1 MVDEN
6 FTGKVFSF
14 SGTERFDVFFRRK
27 FKMSETS
34 TSPVESPEDNQD
46 GNQHHRIPK
55 CARCRSHGTVS
66 WLKGH
71 KHYCRW
77 RDCTCSKCQLI
88 TERQR
93 ITAARVAILRQQRKG
108 AELRQKYQREM
119 ETVRLSYSMVFQNNG
134 LAGYPHGTLHHHQL
148 ARAQYE
154 DRIRPYPV
162 IEPAGL

>member
-1 MVDEN
+1 
-6 FTGKVFSF
+6 
-14 SGTERFDVFFRRK
+14 
-27 FKMSETS
+27 MSETS
-34 TSPVESPEDNQD
+34 TSPESPDNSQA
-46 GNQHHRIPK
+46 NQHHRIPK

-108 AELRQKYQREM
+108 AELREKYQREM
-119 ETVRLSYSMVFQNNG
+119 ENVRFSYSMVFQNGG
-134 LAGYPHGTLHHHQL
+134 LAALPPSLHRHQL
-148 ARAQYE
+148 ARYE
-154 DRIRPYPV
+154 DEMTPYSIR
-162 IEPAGL
+162 ETGRH

>member
-1 MVDEN
+1 
-6 FTGKVFSF
+6 
-14 SGTERFDVFFRRK
+14 
-27 FKMSETS
+27 MSETS
-34 TSPVESPEDNQD
+34 TSPVESPDNNQP
-46 GNQHHRIPK
+46 NQHHRIPK

-108 AELRQKYQREM
+108 AELREKYQREM
-119 ETVRLSYSMVFQNNG
+119 ENVRFSYSMVFQNGALGG
-134 LAGYPHGTLHHHQL
+134 LPPGLHRHQL
-148 ARAQYE
+148 ARYE
-154 DRIRPYPV
+154 DEMTPYTIRETGMLFLISWIWLMRGYFDYFKFCISP
-162 IEPAGL
+162 LL